1 MQPEISVL
9 IADDHPIVRQGLR
22 LAIEADP
29 QLKVVAEA
37 SNGRMALAHL
47 ERLHPQVA
55 VIDIEMPDT
64 DGFAVA
70 REVVARRLAV
80 GIVFLTVYRTEG
92 FFTEA
97 LRLGAKG
104 YVLKDSAVTDI
115 VSSIRAVAAGEHFT
129 SPALTSYLVRRQ
141 TRTVS
146 SVTPGLD
153 ALTPAELRVLELV
166 ADYKTSREIGEALHV
181 SHRTV
186 QAHRTNICA
195 KLDLHGSHALMKFA
209 LDHRTRLNGAGTS
222 A

>member
-1 MQPEISVL
+1 MQHEISVL

-37 SNGRMALAHL
+37 SNGRMALSHV
-47 ERLHPQVA
+47 ERLHPRVA
-55 VIDIEMPDT
+55 VIDIEMPDI

-70 REVVARRLAV
+70 REIVARQLAV
-80 GIVFLTVYRTEG
+80 EIVFLTVYRTEG

-115 VSSIRAVAAGEHFT
+115 VSGIRAVAAGEHFT

-141 TRTVS
+141 TRTAPR
-146 SVTPGLD
+146 VTPGLD
-153 ALTPAELRVLELV
+153 ELTPAELRVLELV

-181 SHRTV
+181 SYRTV

-195 KLDLHGSHALMKFA
+195 KLDLRGSHALMKFA
-209 LDHRTRLNGAGTS
+209 LDHRTRLSGGGTR

>member
-1 MQPEISVL
+1 MQHEISVL
-9 IADDHPIVRQGLR
+9 IADDHPVVRQGLR

-37 SNGRMALAHL
+37 ANGRIALAQVEKL
-47 ERLHPQVA
+47 RPQVA
-55 VIDIEMPDT
+55 VIDIEIPDV
-64 DGFAVA
+64 DGLAVA
-70 REVVARRLAV
+70 REIAARRLPV
-80 GIVFLTVYRTEG
+80 EIVFLTVYRTEG

-115 VSSIRAVAAGEHFT
+115 VSGIRAVAAGEHFT

-141 TRTVS
+141 TRTAPR
-146 SVTPGLD
+146 VTSGLD
-153 ALTPAELRVLELV
+153 VLTPAELRVLELV

-181 SHRTV
+181 SYRTV

-209 LDHRTRLNGAGTS
+209 LDHRTRLAGSGTS

>member
-1 MQPEISVL
+1 MQDEISVL

-22 LAIEADP
+22 LAIETDP

-37 SNGRMALAHL
+37 GNGRMALTCI
-47 ERLHPQVA
+47 EKFGPRVA
-55 VIDIEMPDT
+55 VIDIEMPDI

-70 REVVARRLAV
+70 REVRARRLACE
-80 GIVFLTVYRTEG
+80 IVFLTVYRTEG

-115 VSSIRAVAAGEHFT
+115 VSGIRAVAAGDHYT
-129 SPALTSYLVRRQ
+129 SPAFTSYLVRQQ
-141 TRTVS
+141 TRGATRL
-146 SVTPGLD
+146 TPALD
-153 ALTPAELRVLELV
+153 DLTPAELRVLELL

-181 SHRTV
+181 SYRTV

-195 KLDLHGSHALMKFA
+195 KLNLHGSHALMKFA
-209 LDHRTRLNGAGTS
+209 LDHRVRLCGGGTPP
-222 A
+222 